1 MELSEQI
8 KQIAE
13 FWLEF
18 DFLKKFKETGTKYAN
33 EINKEKTNGLKQTER
48 TVS

>member
-18 DFLKKFKETGTKYAN
+18 DFLKKFKETGTKYAK
-33 EINKEKTNGLKQTER
+33 EINKEKTDGLKQTEG